1 MKTPLKVIP
10 VMVFIGILTGCEKPL
25 PLVHP
30 DPVDLN
36 KPSHFNHA
44 AIPLDAY
51 FCTEFSK
58 YVIPEGLTNLHGPV
72 LQLVQTGSGTD
83 AEIGYFRISLSC
95 CWSMTDCLPG
105 NSGGVLTDGLGNSI
119 YIKCRE
125 CLSASDFTPDFP
137 ADQAHIAGR
146 FEFGGGTGLYEK
158 VEGEGT
164 FDALVTNSGN
174 IAAISHH
181 WRGYFKTQD

>member
-95 CWSMTDCLPG
+95 CWSMVDCLPG

-146 FEFGGGTGLYEK
+146 FVFGGGTGLYEK

-181 WRGYFKTQD
+181 WKGYFKTQD